1 MFRENIMLFGGKS
14 QINSTAGEMSVNKFY
29 RETVRADTLGQVDQ
43 TLSRARVPPRDQ
55 LNHKRTY
62 GDQHSS
68 GDRAVMYNSIG
79 FQHCVGECR
88 LHGTL
93 SALQY
98 NGVSRRTTPGVLVE
112 NYSPPTPICCLTRV
126 IGGARLSGYYSIKPG
141 TYPSS
146 W

>member
-1 MFRENIMLFGGKS
+1 MRLRSIERKYNVVRGES
-14 QINSTAGEMSVNKFY
+14 QINSTAGEVSVNKFY
-29 RETVRADTLGQVDQ
+29 RDTVSADTLGQVDQ

-68 GDRAVMYNSIG
+68 SDRAVMYNSIG

-93 SALQY
+93 LYNTMVSAGVLHPECWLRIIAHRLQY
-98 NGVSRRTTPGVLVE
+98 VVSR
-112 NYSPPTPICCLTRV
+112 
-126 IGGARLSGYYSIKPG
+126 A
-141 TYPSS
+141 
-146 W
+146 